1 MRRMKIMIGSND
13 KITRAQN
20 SGMIITQ
27 TIGVGIL
34 SLPRLLAEDFAS
46 DGFLL
51 ILIGGLVAAL
61 FLTILTK
68 LLEKYKGE
76 AVDEISERLLGKFF
90 KEIILIIFV
99 IYYVVVIS
107 YIVRI
112 FAEVVKMFLL
122 LNTPTE
128 VIIMTMLLSLTYLV
142 RKGIECIARIVQIVI
157 PLVTIPVALLMLTIL
172 KDAELD
178 NLLPFFQ
185 IGIGEIVKGIPLVL
199 FSFLGYEL
207 IFFTTAFVDNN
218 KKMLRYNL
226 SAISFITTSYIL
238 VYFTT
243 YVQFGKE
250 EVKHLLWPTLSLM
263 KTVDIPG
270 AFLENIEGV
279 VMGLWVLVVFANISP
294 ALFNGSLALSK
305 IARNK
310 EYKQFVLPLIP
321 IIYILSLMPDNLAE
335 VYEYIDIFTKYFGPS
350 VAIFLPVFL
359 FIVSLFKGKK
369 GESRNA

>member
-1 MRRMKIMIGSND
+1 MIGSND